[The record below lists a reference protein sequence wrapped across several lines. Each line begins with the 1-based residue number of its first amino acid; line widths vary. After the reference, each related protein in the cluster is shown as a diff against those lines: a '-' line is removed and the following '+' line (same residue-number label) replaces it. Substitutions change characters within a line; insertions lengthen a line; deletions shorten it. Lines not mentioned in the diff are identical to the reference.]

1 MLEYVRKWRFEFM
14 KKIIPNGTNVLIFN
28 KTDSQEKNDET
39 KFIKGVI
46 INSWKA
52 DDLVYQEISWNG
64 QIYEVQGEDGKIYK
78 VTYGNAIIG
87 DFYIKTLVDY
97 LKHVRSLMENNRE
110 KIDDLN
116 TKNAIFTNLLLS
128 LTNDKKVEKD
138 KDSTRSGYGNDSDD
152 IAERIKG
159 FEYRPEDKES
169 ILEYYQKKSLFPNYS
184 GYTPG
189 DADDIAERMNGFK
202 YRPENKEKIL
212 KYYK

>member
-1 MLEYVRKWRFEFM
+1 M
-14 KKIIPNGTNVLIFN
+14 KKVIPNGTNVLIFN
-28 KTDSQEKNDET
+28 KTDSQEKNEET

-52 DDLVYQEISWNG
+52 DDLVYQGISWNG

-87 DFYIKTLVDY
+87 DFYIKTLVYY
-97 LKHVRSLMENNRE
+97 LKQIRVLMENNRE

-116 TKNAIFTNLLLS
+116 TKNVIFTNLLLS

-159 FEYRPEDKES
+159 FEYKPEDKER

-189 DADDIAERMNGFK
+189 DADDIAERMKGFK